1 MTNWFSNCP
10 VAAQVFPMA
19 LPFWDSSKGGF
30 WHPVLQ
36 TAGTG
41 DMSAD
46 RLHRFC
52 TLILLASLA
61 TAWGVPCSARAVSV
75 VTHSFATDTNDP
87 AMPGCP
93 VYDLKAE
100 YKTDPTLVTS
110 SIRSDTTRS
119 HGQAW
124 ATAKITGSGLTKS
137 LGHRLD

>member
-1 MTNWFSNCP
+1 
-10 VAAQVFPMA
+10 
-19 LPFWDSSKGGF
+19 
-30 WHPVLQ
+30 
-36 TAGTG
+36 
-41 DMSAD
+41 MSAD
-46 RLHRFC
+46 RLHRFR

-75 VTHSFATDTNDP
+75 VTHTFATDTNDP

-110 SIRSDTTRS
+110 SIQSNTTRA

-137 LGHRLD
+137 ASGSGWIDAGVPTYDLKGYSWSAAA